1 MSGIVVHFWVVIGGD
16 WGAGVPVRV
25 DTVSCIC
32 ELMYLINL
40 ALDTAGYRWL
50 IAYKVTF
57 LYIGDAFETGVGGT
71 WDALRQ

>member
-1 MSGIVVHFWVVIGGD
+1 MCVSHCDIFFLHLVVHFWVVIGGD

-40 ALDTAGYRWL
+40 ALDTAGYRWRS
-50 IAYKVTF
+50 A
-57 LYIGDAFETGVGGT
+57 
-71 WDALRQ
+71 